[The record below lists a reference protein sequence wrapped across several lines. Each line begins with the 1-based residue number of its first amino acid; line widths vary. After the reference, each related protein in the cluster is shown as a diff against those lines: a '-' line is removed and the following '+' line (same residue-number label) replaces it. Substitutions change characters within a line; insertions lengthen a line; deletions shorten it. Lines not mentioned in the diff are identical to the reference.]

1 MFHTPQEQIYRRNHL
16 GANTTL
22 HIGQTLHIP
31 NPYVAQVRQLQAQID
46 RLRSRTQD
54 QERKL
59 QEDNSKERA
68 FSARIVELS
77 DTNRALQHD
86 VTTLPCWRRATT
98 PAVTFAILMFGL
110 TLLSLLQWVL
120 V

>member
-46 RLRSRTQD
+46 GLRSRTQD

-59 QEDNSKERA
+59 QENNSKERA
-68 FSARIVELS
+68 FSARIVDRA
-77 DTNRALQHD
+77 DTNRAFHPH
-86 VTTLPCWRRATT
+86 VTTLPRARRPPTVAG
-98 PAVTFAILMFGL
+98 TFAY
-110 TLLSLLQWVL
+110 L
-120 V
+120 VSGFNLRS